1 MEESDNQVNFNKDNI
16 AVNVNGFVGNINI
29 PKPKI
34 KCYLSL
40 PWLTL
45 SGAIDENITFLI
57 TDNVKWYTILMFKL
71 LGCKITYPTT
81 NEDKKQTI
89 PLRQKIYNAIN
100 KFLVKVL
107 KPNET
112 K

>member
-1 MEESDNQVNFNKDNI
+1 MEETDNQSITTDLNANL
-16 AVNVNGFVGNINI
+16 NGFRAKIYV

-34 KCYLSL
+34 KCYLSV
-40 PWLTL
+40 PWLNLTG
-45 SGAIDENITFLI
+45 SRDDNITFLI
-57 TDNVKWYTILMFKL
+57 KDNVKWYTILIFKL
-71 LGCKITYPTT
+71 LGCKITYPES
-81 NEDKKQTI
+81 NESKQPTI
-89 PLRQKIYNAIN
+89 PLRQKIYNVIN

>member
-16 AVNVNGFVGNINI
+16 AVNVNGFVGTLNV

-40 PWLTL
+40 PWITLTGL
-45 SGAIDENITFLI
+45 RDENLTFLI
-57 TDNVKWYTILMFKL
+57 KDNVKWYTILMFKL

-81 NEDKKQTI
+81 NETKQPSI

-107 KPNET
+107 KPTET